1 MALEKKPN
9 MNFFFICIIGPE
21 LPYGLYDSAMAKS
34 SDGKG
39 VMLFGGFRTK
49 FYHHDNEILELRFGA
64 TSWSSLQM
72 TLKQKRGYHTVIPLQ

>member
-9 MNFFFICIIGPE
+9 MNFFFIRIIGPE

-64 TSWSSLQM
+64 TTWSSLQM
-72 TLKQKRGYHTVIPLQ
+72 TLKQKRGYHTVIPLL